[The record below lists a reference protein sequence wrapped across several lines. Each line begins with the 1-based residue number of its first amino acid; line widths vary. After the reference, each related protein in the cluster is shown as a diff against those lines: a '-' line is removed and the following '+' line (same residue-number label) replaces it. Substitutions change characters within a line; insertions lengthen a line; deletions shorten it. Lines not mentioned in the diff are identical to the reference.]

1 MDIATIF
8 GLITGTGLIIAAM
21 ILEAAGGQ
29 VPLTKFWNPSS
40 MMIVLGGT
48 LAATAV
54 GFRLKEVVRVFS
66 LIKFV
71 LQKPKYI
78 LSDLVAELIT
88 ASEVNKK
95 GPNDLE
101 QHIPNVKTPFIQ
113 DGIEF
118 ISQGIKLE
126 DLEAILKQREQ
137 SRYKRETHES
147 QLMKTLGTFSP
158 AFGMVGTLIGLVFM
172 LFNMG
177 GSGGIDSIGPAM
189 GVALITTFYGAVLA
203 NLIFNPFAEKLQAR
217 NKENSHAHQLMIHG
231 LLLIWKKKHPLEVKD
246 MLISYIPH
254 EERKQFLD
262 SNE

>member
-8 GLITGTGLIIAAM
+8 GLITGTGLIIGAM

-78 LSDLVAELIT
+78 LSDLVSELIT
-88 ASEVNKK
+88 ASELNKK
-95 GPNDLE
+95 GPNELE
-101 QHIPNVKTPFIQ
+101 QHINNIKTPFIQ

-203 NLIFNPFAEKLQAR
+203 NLMFNPFAEKLQAR

-262 SNE
+262 Q

>member
-8 GLITGTGLIIAAM
+8 GLIAGTALILVAM

-29 VPLTKFWNPSS
+29 VSLTKFWNPSS

-54 GFRLKEVVRVFS
+54 GFRIKEVIRVFS

-78 LSDLVAELIT
+78 LASLVTELIT

-95 GPNDLE
+95 GPNELE
-101 QHIPNVKTPFIQ
+101 QHLSNIKTPFIQ
-113 DGIEF
+113 DGLEF

-137 SRYKRETHES
+137 SRYTRETHES
-147 QLMKTLGTFSP
+147 ELMKTLGTFAP

-217 NKENSHAHQLMIHG
+217 NKENRHAHQLMIHG
-231 LLLIWKKKHPLEVKD
+231 ILMIWKKKHPIEVKD

-262 SNE
+262 TNE

>member
-118 ISQGIKLE
+118 ISQGIKFE

>member
-1 MDIATIF
+1 MDLATIL
-8 GLITGTGLIIAAM
+8 GLVIGTALVLASMFI
-21 ILEAAGGQ
+21 EASAGGISM
-29 VPLTKFWNPSS
+29 LKFWSASS

-54 GFRLKEVVRVFS
+54 GFRIKEVIRVFS

-78 LSDLVAELIT
+78 LASLVSELIG
-88 ASEVNKK
+88 AAEVNKK
-95 GPNDLE
+95 GPNELE
-101 QHIPNVKTPFIQ
+101 QHISNIKTPFIQ
-113 DGIEF
+113 DGLEF
-118 ISQGIKLE
+118 FSQGIKYE
-126 DLEAILKQREQ
+126 DLEAILNQREK
-137 SRYKRETHES
+137 SRYKREVHES
-147 QLMKTLGTFSP
+147 QLMKTLGSVSP

-217 NKENSHAHQLMIHG
+217 NEENSHAHKLMIHG
-231 LLLIWKKKHPLEVKD
+231 LLMIWKKRHPMDVKD
-246 MLISYIPH
+246 MLISYVPH

-262 SNE
+262 KNE

>member
-8 GLITGTGLIIAAM
+8 GLITGTGLIIGAM

-78 LSDLVAELIT
+78 LSDLVSELIT

-95 GPNDLE
+95 GPNELE
-101 QHIPNVKTPFIQ
+101 QHINNIKTPFIQ

-203 NLIFNPFAEKLQAR
+203 NLMFNPFAEKLQAR

-262 SNE
+262 Q

>member
-8 GLITGTGLIIAAM
+8 GLITGTGLIIGAM

-78 LSDLVAELIT
+78 LSDLVSELIT

-95 GPNDLE
+95 GPNELE
-101 QHIPNVKTPFIQ
+101 QHINNIKTPFIQ

-147 QLMKTLGTFSP
+147 ELMKTLGTFSP

-262 SNE
+262 NNE

>member
-8 GLITGTGLIIAAM
+8 GLITGTGLILAAM
-21 ILEAAGGQ
+21 VLEAAGGQ

-78 LSDLVAELIT
+78 LSDLVSELIT

-95 GPNDLE
+95 GPNELE
-101 QHIPNVKTPFIQ
+101 QHISNVKTPFIQ

-118 ISQGIKLE
+118 ISMNI
-126 DLEAILKQREQ
+126 
-137 SRYKRETHES
+137 
-147 QLMKTLGTFSP
+147 MKFP
-158 AFGMVGTLIGLVFM
+158 I
-172 LFNMG
+172 
-177 GSGGIDSIGPAM
+177 
-189 GVALITTFYGAVLA
+189 
-203 NLIFNPFAEKLQAR
+203 
-217 NKENSHAHQLMIHG
+217 
-231 LLLIWKKKHPLEVKD
+231 LLIQDVSQNITQTIGTKH
-246 MLISYIPH
+246 LI
-254 EERKQFLD
+254 
-262 SNE
+262 

>member
-1 MDIATIF
+1 MDIATFF
-8 GLITGTGLIIAAM
+8 GLITGTCLIIAAM
-21 ILEAAGGQ
+21 FIEAMGGQ

-54 GFRLKEVVRVFS
+54 GFRIKEVIRVFS

-78 LSDLVAELIT
+78 LANLVSELIG
-88 ASEVNKK
+88 AAEVNKK
-95 GPNDLE
+95 GPNELE
-101 QHIPNVKTPFIQ
+101 QHISNIKTPFIQ
-113 DGIEF
+113 DGLEF
-118 ISQGIKLE
+118 ISQGIKYD
-126 DLEAILKQREQ
+126 DLEAILNQREK
-137 SRYKRETHES
+137 SRYKREVHES
-147 QLMKTLGTFSP
+147 ELMKTLGTVSP

-217 NKENSHAHQLMIHG
+217 NEENSHAHKLMIHG
-231 LLLIWKKKHPLEVKD
+231 LLMIWKKRHPMDVKD
-246 MLISYIPH
+246 MLISYVPH

-262 SNE
+262 KDE

>member
-8 GLITGTGLIIAAM
+8 GLITGTGLILAAM
-21 ILEAAGGQ
+21 VLEAAGGQ

-78 LSDLVAELIT
+78 LSDLVSELIT

-95 GPNDLE
+95 GPNELE
-101 QHIPNVKTPFIQ
+101 QHISNVKTPFIQ

-118 ISQGIKLE
+118 ISQGIKFE
-126 DLEAILKQREQ
+126 DLEAILNQREQ

-147 QLMKTLGTFSP
+147 ELMKTLGTFSP

>member
-8 GLITGTGLIIAAM
+8 GLFTGTGLIIGAM
-21 ILEAAGGQ
+21 MLEAAGGQ
-29 VPLTKFWNPSS
+29 VPLTKFWNASS

-54 GFRLKEVVRVFS
+54 GFRLKEVIRVFS

-71 LQKPKYI
+71 LQKPKYA
-78 LSDLVAELIT
+78 LPDLVSELIES
-88 ASEVNKK
+88 AEVNKK
-95 GPNDLE
+95 GPNELE
-101 QHIPNVKTPFIQ
+101 KHIDNIKAPFIQ
-113 DGIEF
+113 DGLEF
-118 ISQGIKLE
+118 ISQGIKYE
-126 DLEAILKQREQ
+126 DLEAILKQRES
-137 SRYKRETHES
+137 SRYKREMHES
-147 QLMKTLGTFSP
+147 ELMKTLGTFSP

-231 LLLIWKKKHPLEVKD
+231 LLMIWKKKHPLEVKD

-262 SNE
+262 NNE

>member
-1 MDIATIF
+1 MDLATIM
-8 GLITGTGLIIAAM
+8 GLITGTGLIIGAM
-21 ILEAAGGQ
+21 MIEAAGGQ
-29 VPLTKFWNPSS
+29 ASLTEFWNPSS

-78 LSDLVAELIT
+78 LPDLVKELIES
-88 ASEVNKK
+88 AEINRK
-95 GPNDLE
+95 GPNELE
-101 QHIPNVKTPFIQ
+101 QHISNVKTAFIQ
-113 DGIEF
+113 DGLEF
-118 ISQGIKLE
+118 ISQGIKYE
-126 DLEAILKQREQ
+126 DLGSILTQREK
-137 SRYKRETHES
+137 SRYKRESHES
-147 QLMKTLGTFSP
+147 DLMKTLGTFAP

-177 GSGGIDSIGPAM
+177 GSGGIESIGPSM

-217 NKENSHAHQLMIHG
+217 NKENSDAHQLMIHG
-231 LLLIWKKKHPLEVKD
+231 LLMIWKKQHPFEVKD

-254 EERKQFLD
+254 EERKEFLD
-262 SNE
+262 TNE